1 MPTSQ
6 SYANHVHRPRM
17 TAVAAFFWV
26 LALVGYVQRW
36 RGSTSSVTM
45 ILGPAGLIGAVAVLI
60 AISRAYITTLQDRI
74 IRVEM
79 RVRALALL
87 TPAQQASLATLDRK
101 RIAALRFAS
110 DAELP
115 VLVERAV
122 REQLTPDQIKRAVTT
137 WVADYD
143 RT

>member
-1 MPTSQ
+1 MPTQ

-17 TAVAAFFWV
+17 TALAGLFWV
-26 LALVGYVQRW
+26 IAVSGYVARW
-36 RGSTSSVTM
+36 RGATSALSM

-60 AISRAYITTLQDRI
+60 AISRAYTTTLQDRI
-74 IRVEM
+74 IRLEM

-87 TPAQQASLATLDRK
+87 TPAQQASLMSLDRK

-110 DAELP
+110 DVELP
-115 VLVERAV
+115 ALLERAV
-122 REQLTPDQIKRAVTT
+122 REQMTPDQIKRAVAT
-137 WVADYD
+137 WVADHD

>member
-1 MPTSQ
+1 
-6 SYANHVHRPRM
+6 M
-17 TAVAAFFWV
+17 TAVAGLFWMI
-26 LALVGYVQRW
+26 ALVGYVQRW
-36 RGSTSSVTM
+36 RGATSPLSMVM
-45 ILGPAGLIGAVAVLI
+45 GPAGLIGAVAVLI

-79 RVRALALL
+79 RLRALAVL
-87 TPAQQASLATLDRK
+87 TPAQQASLGTLDRK

-115 VLVERAV
+115 GLLERAV
-122 REQLTPDQIKRAVTT
+122 REQMTPDQIKRAVTA

>member
-1 MPTSQ
+1 
-6 SYANHVHRPRM
+6 M
-17 TAVAAFFWV
+17 TALAGLFWMI
-26 LALVGYVQRW
+26 ALVGYVQRW
-36 RGSTSSVTM
+36 RGATSPLSMVM
-45 ILGPAGLIGAVAVLI
+45 GPAGLIGAVAVLI

-79 RVRALALL
+79 RLRALAGL
-87 TPAQQASLATLDRK
+87 TPAQQASLGTLDRK

-115 VLVERAV
+115 GLLERAV
-122 REQLTPDQIKRAVTT
+122 REQMTPDQIKRAITA

>member
-1 MPTSQ
+1 
-6 SYANHVHRPRM
+6 M
-17 TAVAAFFWV
+17 TALAGLFWMI
-26 LALVGYVQRW
+26 ALVGYAQRW
-36 RGSTSSVTM
+36 RGATSPLSMVM
-45 ILGPAGLIGAVAVLI
+45 GPAGLIGAVAVLI

-79 RVRALALL
+79 RLRALAVL
-87 TPAQQASLATLDRK
+87 TPAQQASLGTLDRK

-115 VLVERAV
+115 GLLERAV
-122 REQLTPDQIKRAVTT
+122 REQMTADQIKRAITA